1 MQRCSLSPLLFNLM
15 PVVLANS
22 VRQEKKKKK
31 KKSIQT
37 GKEEVK
43 MFYFAEEIIS
53 YAENPKNFNF

>member
-22 VRQEKKKKK
+22 VRQEKKKKE

-53 YAENPKNFNF
+53 YAENTKNFNF

>member
-1 MQRCSLSPLLFNLM
+1 MFSFTT
-15 PVVLANS
+15 S
-22 VRQEKKKKK
+22 VQPYASSSSKFSKARKKKKE